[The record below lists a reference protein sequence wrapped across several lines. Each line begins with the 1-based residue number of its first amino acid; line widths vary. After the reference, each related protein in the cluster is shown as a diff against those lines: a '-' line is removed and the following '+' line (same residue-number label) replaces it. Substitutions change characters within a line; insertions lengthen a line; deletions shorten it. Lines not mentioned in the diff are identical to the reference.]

1 MSRAIARVGD
11 KVSEVRNTDGD
22 QTDYVIAT
30 GSPSVF
36 INGKAVARLGD
47 KDSDNDPITS
57 ASPSVFVN
65 GIPAARIGDDVA
77 DDDDPGGDPKK
88 IVEGSKNVGGV

>member
-1 MSRAIARVGD
+1 MTKGIATVGD
-11 KVSEVRNTDGD
+11 KVSEVNNTDGD
-22 QTDYVIAT
+22 TTDYVIAT

-47 KDSDNDPITS
+47 LDSDGDPIIT
-57 ASPSVFVN
+57 ATAGVFVN

-77 DDDDPGGDPKK
+77 DDDHPGGNPKK
-88 IVEGSKNVGGV
+88 ITSCSPNVLS